1 MRLMRD
7 YKLPEFVKNHV
18 LVAFHRDD
26 SEDERSKAF
35 SAQSDQESD
44 MQQRLQEPEADQ
56 VGDGAYVTDDVVV
69 VHAPGKAQG
78 VTSFDPMLPRDVPND
93 LEGTLD
99 VFDLEFTDGT
109 RPSDY
114 NIHRPILDI
123 DFGAALIP
131 SSTEGHFHL
140 YLDKPMT
147 WKNYKRLLNV
157 MAEVG
162 VIEPGY
168 AQASIER
175 GYSSTR
181 LPWVKKEESK

>member
-18 LVAFHRDD
+18 LVAFHRGEAE
-26 SEDERSKAF
+26 SELKRAYQN
-35 SAQSDQESD
+35 QSDAESD
-44 MQQRLQEPEADQ
+44 MQRRLQESEFDHKSS
-56 VGDGAYVTDDVVV
+56 DDYITDDVVV
-69 VHAPGKAQG
+69 VNAPGKAQG
-78 VTSFDPMLPRDVPND
+78 VTSFDPTLERDVPDD
-93 LEGTLD
+93 LEGPLTA
-99 VFDLEFTDGT
+99 FDLEFEDGT
-109 RPSDY
+109 AVSDY
-114 NIHRPILDI
+114 NMHRPILDI

-157 MAEVG
+157 MSEVG

-168 AQASIER
+168 ARASIER